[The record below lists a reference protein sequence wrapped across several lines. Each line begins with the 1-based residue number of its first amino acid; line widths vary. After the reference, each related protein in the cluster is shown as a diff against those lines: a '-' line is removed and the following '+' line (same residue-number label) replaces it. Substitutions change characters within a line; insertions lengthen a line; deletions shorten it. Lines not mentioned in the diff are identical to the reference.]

1 MFFPRACAVYYTE
14 SWTLHFCL
22 GRWNRRSQLGLSLAI
37 MNFIDMLSL
46 LFDTIHDEVAEAWLL
61 TPPWWFFC
69 SEFRSQLA
77 VFIAIVGEYFQIV
90 LSQLTLKL
98 ASTQTKVIEYYKP
111 HMTGQCHCVFTSDKK
126 LVYLFL
132 VLFGNLILVF
142 GWSEAALSLK
152 FLENPDEHLIR
163 TTKRKLRNYIDSPL

>member
-1 MFFPRACAVYYTE
+1 
-14 SWTLHFCL
+14 
-22 GRWNRRSQLGLSLAI
+22 

-90 LSQLTLKL
+90 LSQLPFEARVHTD
-98 ASTQTKVIEYYKP
+98 QGVR
-111 HMTGQCHCVFTSDKK
+111 
-126 LVYLFL
+126 
-132 VLFGNLILVF
+132 IL
-142 GWSEAALSLK
+142 
-152 FLENPDEHLIR
+152 
-163 TTKRKLRNYIDSPL
+163 